1 MIQGLIS
8 AFVVRIPIVLIIG
21 NMANAGMVEL
31 GLASSTATC
40 AMLILGLAFY
50 FIKIRK
56 KLNKYGENYS

>member
-1 MIQGLIS
+1 
-8 AFVVRIPIVLIIG
+8 
-21 NMANAGMVEL
+21 MANAGMVEL

-56 KLNKYGENYS
+56 KLNKTQKEVN